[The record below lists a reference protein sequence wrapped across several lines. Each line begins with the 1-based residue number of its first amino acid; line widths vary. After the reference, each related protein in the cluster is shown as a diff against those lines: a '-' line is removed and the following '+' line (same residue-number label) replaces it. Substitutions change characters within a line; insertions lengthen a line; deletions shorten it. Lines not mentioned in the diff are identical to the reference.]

1 MSGAAAERLRAWV
14 LANAALPVEQL
25 DERTPLLESG
35 LLTSFQVMELIL
47 FLEEL
52 RGRPLDVT
60 RLEPGA
66 FRDLESIRLAFLGE
80 EASA

>member
-1 MSGAAAERLRAWV
+1 VSAAAAERLREWV
-14 LANAALPVEQL
+14 LRNAALPVAQL

-60 RLEPGA
+60 RLEPGV

-80 EASA
+80 EA